1 MIRRP
6 PRSTPLYS
14 SAASDVYKRQ
24 ILLNEG
30 QSHEL
35 VGRPAMYRDEVPG
48 CCFTNTLV
56 RFRPYEGLDRD
67 YALKVFLAYLKN
79 QRFQKIASITVN
91 IAHLGA
97 GRFAEVEFPLPP
109 MTEQQE
115 IVRVV
120 EEQFSAIEA
129 CEGYLSASSRRAKA
143 LRQSIFKSA
152 FSGKLCPIETREP
165 NASLVS
171 Q

>member
-1 MIRRP
+1 MNF
-6 PRSTPLYS
+6 TP
-14 SAASDVYKRQ
+14 DEFERYKLSFGD
-24 ILLNEG
+24 ILLNED

-109 MTEQQE
+109 VDEQNE
-115 IVRVV
+115 IVRVL
-120 EEQFSAIEA
+120 EQQFSAIEQ
-129 CEGYLSASSRRAKA
+129 CEQYLELNFRRSKQ
-143 LRQSIFKSA
+143 LRQSILKSTFHGTLLQGDRNGLSVA
-152 FSGKLCPIETREP
+152 GLQKQLFV
-165 NASLVS
+165 N
-171 Q
+171 